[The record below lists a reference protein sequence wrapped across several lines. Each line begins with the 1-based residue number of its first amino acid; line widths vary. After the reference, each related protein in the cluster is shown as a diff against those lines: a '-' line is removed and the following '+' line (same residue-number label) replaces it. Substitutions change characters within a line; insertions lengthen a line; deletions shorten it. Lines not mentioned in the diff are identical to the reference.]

1 MEPIIEIKNL
11 THIYSPNT
19 PFEQRALDQ
28 VNLTIYRGEYLG
40 IIGRTGSG
48 KSTLI
53 QHLNGLI
60 RPTEGEVLFQGQD
73 IWSSKELTH
82 NIRFQVGLVF
92 QYPEYQLFEETVYKD
107 IAFGPRNMKLD
118 EQEID
123 RRVRQAAAFA
133 GLSEEILARS
143 PFELSGGQ
151 KRRVAIAGVIAILG
165 VSALAA
171 LSGSAEGTGLLYAS
185 SILVTVA
192 SVIQFIAG
200 IKGIGACSAPQKAAS
215 CVKWGIIIAIL
226 AIISIIIGFV
236 GGGQFSIT
244 SLVLNLLLPGLY
256 VYGAMQM
263 KGTA

>member
-1 MEPIIEIKNL
+1 MKGQKILKVTSILMII
-11 THIYSPNT
+11 
-19 PFEQRALDQ
+19 
-28 VNLTIYRGEYLG
+28 GG
-40 IIGRTGSG
+40 II
-48 KSTLI
+48 
-53 QHLNGLI
+53 
-60 RPTEGEVLFQGQD
+60 
-73 IWSSKELTH
+73 
-82 NIRFQVGLVF
+82 
-92 QYPEYQLFEETVYKD
+92 
-107 IAFGPRNMKLD
+107 A
-118 EQEID
+118 
-123 RRVRQAAAFA
+123 
-133 GLSEEILARS
+133 
-143 PFELSGGQ
+143 
-151 KRRVAIAGVIAILG
+151 AIAGVIAILG

-192 SVIQFIAG
+192 SVIQG

>member
-1 MEPIIEIKNL
+1 MKGQKILKVTSIL
-11 THIYSPNT
+11 M
-19 PFEQRALDQ
+19 
-28 VNLTIYRGEYLG
+28 
-40 IIGRTGSG
+40 IIGGIT
-48 KSTLI
+48 
-53 QHLNGLI
+53 
-60 RPTEGEVLFQGQD
+60 
-73 IWSSKELTH
+73 
-82 NIRFQVGLVF
+82 
-92 QYPEYQLFEETVYKD
+92 
-107 IAFGPRNMKLD
+107 A
-118 EQEID
+118 
-123 RRVRQAAAFA
+123 
-133 GLSEEILARS
+133 
-143 PFELSGGQ
+143 
-151 KRRVAIAGVIAILG
+151 AIAGVIAILG

-226 AIISIIIGFV
+226 AIISIIIGLV

>member
-1 MEPIIEIKNL
+1 MKGQKILKVTSILMII
-11 THIYSPNT
+11 
-19 PFEQRALDQ
+19 
-28 VNLTIYRGEYLG
+28 GG
-40 IIGRTGSG
+40 II
-48 KSTLI
+48 
-53 QHLNGLI
+53 
-60 RPTEGEVLFQGQD
+60 
-73 IWSSKELTH
+73 
-82 NIRFQVGLVF
+82 
-92 QYPEYQLFEETVYKD
+92 
-107 IAFGPRNMKLD
+107 A
-118 EQEID
+118 
-123 RRVRQAAAFA
+123 
-133 GLSEEILARS
+133 
-143 PFELSGGQ
+143 
-151 KRRVAIAGVIAILG
+151 AIAGVIAILG

-226 AIISIIIGFV
+226 AIISIIIV

-263 KGTA
+263 KGAA